1 MDEAFLKLFLKRWE
15 KCLPCR
21 KPLSSTSNSQ
31 SHNDGQLF
39 GSILAPISAP
49 FYPILTPFPP
59 NFHPISTQFPIS
71 NVGIIL
77 TPFRLCIGKCLLHN
91 CFALVAS
98 FPPSSQHLYLLIDS
112 CSHNVIRTD
121 TFNVQCFFQF
131 FFNVDFV
138 LQTGLFDSVKLT
150 PKNRISKNL
159 AFYRIYIYI
168 YIYMIYS
175 LLNFRFHS
183 FGVE

>member
-59 NFHPISTQFPIS
+59 NFHRILTQFWPH
-71 NVGIIL
+71 VGIIL

-91 CFALVAS
+91 CFALVANVPQVRS
-98 FPPSSQHLYLLIDS
+98 ICTFWLILVHTMSSEQTLS
-112 CSHNVIRTD
+112 M
-121 TFNVQCFFQF
+121 FNVF
-131 FFNVDFV
+131 FFNSSSMLISCFRLDF
-138 LQTGLFDSVKLT
+138 LT
-150 PKNRISKNL
+150 VSNWHQK
-159 AFYRIYIYI
+159 
-168 YIYMIYS
+168 
-175 LLNFRFHS
+175 
-183 FGVE
+183 